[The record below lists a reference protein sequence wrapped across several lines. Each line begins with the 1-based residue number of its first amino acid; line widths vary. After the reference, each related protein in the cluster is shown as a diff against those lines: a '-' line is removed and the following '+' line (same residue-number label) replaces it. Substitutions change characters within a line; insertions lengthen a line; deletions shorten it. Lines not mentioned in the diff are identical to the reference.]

1 MKFNAIHIII
11 YTLFLALLSA
21 CELIYDDLPETKSD
35 GAPVY
40 IRLTISTGGEMGT
53 TRSNP
58 NGGEKGDGWQDATES
73 ENAVNDVT
81 LFFFT
86 ADLDNGST
94 DAPVISLSFNRNELY
109 GPVDGTEDR
118 VDTYYHSVSKEV
130 EGLTED
136 DYNVLAVVNTD
147 GAFDNIKTLG
157 ELRDK
162 KVENITVWTDKD
174 FMMSSERLAT
184 VEDIQGTSENNPAE
198 VDIYVERLA
207 ARVDYQVQYPNDAT
221 SFTTTDGSGSVQIL
235 GASLVNCLN
244 KGEYLFKRVGD
255 AADDPTS
262 ITYLGDETADG
273 TEDNKVATNW
283 VVDAYTTSE
292 KQAEDYVNYYPTYV
306 PNISDDTDNTD
317 WVRIGYTLENTNPSE
332 ANKEKCTTGVV
343 FKARFT
349 PTGTDVTDADGSFYY
364 LNGKF
369 YKDIEAVK
377 AAHPDMADLSET
389 NYASYGISYYEEGI
403 CYYSW
408 WILHSN
414 NADGTDIMRYAIVRN
429 NLYLLTVT
437 SVAGLPVDGDELV
450 VAVHKWDPLDEVT
463 VDLDKLENNQE
474 GQ

>member
-11 YTLFLALLSA
+11 YTLFLALLPA
-21 CELIYDDLPETKSD
+21 CELIHDDLPETKAE

-53 TRSNP
+53 KANP
-58 NGGEKGDGWQDATES
+58 TGGEEGNGWEGATES
-73 ENAVNDVT
+73 ENTVNDVT
-81 LFFFT
+81 LFFFPISVNIDGEAT
-86 ADLDNGST
+86 T
-94 DAPVISLSFNRNELY
+94 TVTSLSFTKEDLT
-109 GPVDGTEDR
+109 GPFNGTDR
-118 VDTYYHSVSKEV
+118 VDKYYTVTKEV

-136 DYNVLAVVNTD
+136 DYNVLAVVNVGSNT
-147 GAFDNIKTLG
+147 AITSVNTLG
-157 ELRDK
+157 ALRDL
-162 KVENITVWTDKD
+162 VITSPVSTADN

-184 VEDIQGTSENNPAE
+184 VEDIQGTSENNPAH

-207 ARVDYQVQYPNDAT
+207 ARVDYQVQYPTDAT
-221 SFTTTDGSGSVQIL
+221 SFTTTDGSGTVQIL

-244 KGEYLFKRVGD
+244 TGEYLFKRVGD
-255 AADDPTS
+255 AADNPSS
-262 ITYLGDETADG
+262 IKYLGDETADG

-283 VVDAYTTSE
+283 VVDPYSLNEKTFANPYDPTTFDKLSFI
-292 KQAEDYVNYYPTYV
+292 AE
-306 PNISDDTDNTD
+306 NTETE
-317 WVRIGYTLENTNPSE
+317 WTFLGYTLENTNPSD
-332 ANKEKCTTGVV
+332 ADKEKYTTGVV
-343 FKARFT
+343 FKAKFT

-389 NYASYGISYYEEGI
+389 NYASHGISYYEEGI
-403 CYYSW
+403 CYYPW

>member
-11 YTLFLALLSA
+11 YTILLALLPA
-21 CELIYDDLPETKSD
+21 CELIHDDLPDTKAE

-53 TRSNP
+53 KANP
-58 NGGEKGDGWQDATES
+58 TGGEDGDGWQDGIES

-81 LFFFT
+81 LFFFPISVDIDGEAT
-86 ADLDNGST
+86 T
-94 DAPVISLSFNRNELY
+94 TVTSLSFTKEDLT
-109 GPVDGTEDR
+109 GPFNGTDR
-118 VDTYYHSVSKEV
+118 VDKYYTVTKEV

-136 DYNVLAVVNTD
+136 DYNVLAVVNADKLLADIT
-147 GAFDNIKTLG
+147 TLG
-157 ELRDK
+157 DLRDHIIESS
-162 KVENITVWTDKD
+162 VSTPNN

-184 VEDIQGTSENNPAE
+184 VEKIQGTSEHNPAH

-207 ARVDYQVQYPNDAT
+207 ARVDYKLDA
-221 SFTTTDGSGSVQIL
+221 SKLTDGKFTAEGGSVEIL
-235 GASLVNCLN
+235 GASLVNDLK
-244 KGEYLFKRVGD
+244 KGEYLFKRVHETAPD
-255 AADDPTS
+255 ATS
-262 ITYLGDETADG
+262 GWEYLGI
-273 TEDNKVATNW
+273 EDPEEGGVATNW
-283 VVDAYTTSE
+283 VVDAYPMTEKTADYFAHPYNPEKFGDLSFVEETEDSE
-292 KQAEDYVNYYPTYV
+292 WTFL
-306 PNISDDTDNTD
+306 
-317 WVRIGYTLENTNPSE
+317 GYTLENTNPSE
-332 ANKEKCTTGVV
+332 ADKEKYTTGVV
-343 FKARFT
+343 FKAKFT

-369 YKDIEAVK
+369 YKDIEAIKK
-377 AAHPDMADLSET
+377 ANPNMTDLTED
-389 NYASYGISYYEEGI
+389 NYASRGISFYEGGI
-403 CYYSW
+403 CYYPW

-437 SVAGLPVDGDELV
+437 SVAGLPIEGDELV

>member
-1 MKFNAIHIII
+1 MNIRAIHIII
-11 YTLFLALLSA
+11 YTLLLALLPA
-21 CELIYDDLPETKSD
+21 CELIHDDLPETKAE

-53 TRSNP
+53 TRAYP
-58 NGGEKGDGWQDATES
+58 NGGEEGDGREPGTDL
-73 ENAVNDVT
+73 ENAVDKIT
-81 LFFFT
+81 LFLFT
-86 ADLDNGST
+86 ASVGINDANAGDVLIDKIISFSDLS
-94 DAPVISLSFNRNELY
+94 DAGEELDRIEQKY
-109 GPVDGTEDR
+109 TTET
-118 VDTYYHSVSKEV
+118 VEV
-130 EGLTED
+130 TGLTED
-136 DYNVLAVVNTD
+136 RYNVLAVANYEFAT
-147 GAFDNIKTLG
+147 APTTLG
-157 ELRDK
+157 ELLEHK
-162 KVENITVWTDKD
+162 CASLKTDD
-174 FMMSSERLAT
+174 LLFIMSSEEEAQIKGIKSST
-184 VEDIQGTSENNPAE
+184 EAIPAK
-198 VDIYVERLA
+198 VDITIERLA
-207 ARVDYQVQYPNDAT
+207 ARVDYQVQYPTDAT
-221 SFTTTDGSGSVQIL
+221 FFTTTDGSGTVQIL

-244 KGEYLFKRVGD
+244 TGEYLFKRVGD
-255 AADDPTS
+255 KADDPSS
-262 ITYLGDETADG
+262 IKYLGDETAND
-273 TEDNKVATNW
+273 DKVATNW
-283 VVDAYTTSE
+283 VIDPYSPNE
-292 KQAEDYVNYYPTYV
+292 KTFTNSYATFDKSLIKENAK
-306 PNISDDTDNTD
+306 TD
-317 WVRIGYTLENTNPSE
+317 WVTLGYTLENTNPSE
-332 ANKEKCTTGVV
+332 ANKEKYTTGVV

-403 CYYSW
+403 CYYPW